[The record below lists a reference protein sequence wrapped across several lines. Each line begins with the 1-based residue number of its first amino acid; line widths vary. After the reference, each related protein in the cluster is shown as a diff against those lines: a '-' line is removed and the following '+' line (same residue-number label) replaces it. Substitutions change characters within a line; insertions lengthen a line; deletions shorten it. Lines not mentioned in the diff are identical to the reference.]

1 MKRCLISRFAFGCL
15 LLAPL
20 SIGCGNSSRPESVA
34 EGDEIEQFLAAN
46 PDMAVDM
53 EEESELMEGDAVEE
67 GE

>member
-1 MKRCLISRFAFGCL
+1 

-20 SIGCGNSSRPESVA
+20 SIGCGGSGQPEAVA
-34 EGDEIEQFLAAN
+34 EGDEIEQFLAEN

-53 EEESELMEGDAVEE
+53 ESESGLMEADAVEE